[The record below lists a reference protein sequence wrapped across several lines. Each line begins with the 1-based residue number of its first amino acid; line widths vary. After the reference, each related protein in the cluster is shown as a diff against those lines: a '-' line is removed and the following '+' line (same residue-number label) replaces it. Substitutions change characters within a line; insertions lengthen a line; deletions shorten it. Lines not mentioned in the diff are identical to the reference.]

1 MLYIIA
7 IFCIILT
14 ILLGVVYEKWSI
26 LKEKYDIINKELSY
40 YKQTNSSL
48 NKEVDEL
55 ERVLDNRKMLYDEE
69 LKNFKKILDLYGT
82 KQLDIIPYVYSCNM
96 TNIGRPYG
104 ETEDVIAEEESYT
117 IPSINIRFCKI
128 LKNNK

>member
-14 ILLGVVYEKWSI
+14 VLLGVVYEKWSI

-82 KQLDIIPYVYSCNM
+82 K
-96 TNIGRPYG
+96 
-104 ETEDVIAEEESYT
+104 
-117 IPSINIRFCKI
+117 
-128 LKNNK
+128 